1 MNWKRSE
8 TERARRTFADNLNHL
23 MEVKQIT
30 PAEICSAVS
39 VSKTAV
45 SFWRSA
51 QAIPCI
57 ANLEALAAFL
67 DVSIEDLLGGK

>member
-30 PAEICSAVS
+30 PAEMCSAES

-45 SFWRSA
+45 SFSRSSL
-51 QAIPCI
+51 AIPCI

-67 DVSIEDLLGGK
+67 GVSIEDLLGGK

>member
-1 MNWKRSE
+1 
-8 TERARRTFADNLNHL
+8 

-30 PAEICSAVS
+30 PAEMCSAVS

-45 SFWRSA
+45 SFWRNA

-67 DVSIEDLLGGK
+67 GVSTEDLLGGK